1 MRESSRCVP
10 RRARCY
16 PKALRLVRRIDRV
29 VVLTSCRFCS
39 FRIAATL
46 ASISARFAAFAASS
60 MIVERVDQGGVG
72 VVRASQ

>member
-1 MRESSRCVP
+1 VRPET
-10 RRARCY
+10 RALSTPIRH

-60 MIVERVDQGGVG
+60 MIVERVG
-72 VVRASQ
+72 